1 MRLYQLKQH
10 LMAKATLC
18 TAIKLKEMI
27 LNYSLKLYLDDKQL
41 SKDEYNTPLQGV
53 EFCKY
58 KGYAKY
64 SINCLN

>member
-1 MRLYQLKQH
+1 MRLSQLKQN

-18 TAIKLKEMI
+18 TAIKLKETI
-27 LNYSLKLYLDDKQL
+27 LNYSLKLYLDKQI